1 MEQNSI
7 YFLSESIMH
16 PAGSLQLSLIV
27 LFTSEDPKMTPISAG
42 SYFTFISLGHLN
54 KQNKSS
60 LQTHDVFLLKSFLD
74 P

>member
-7 YFLSESIMH
+7 YFLLENIMH
-16 PAGSLQLSLIV
+16 PAGSSQLSPIV
-27 LFTSEDPKMTPISAG
+27 LFTSEDPEMTPISMG

-60 LQTHDVFLLKSFLD
+60 LQTHDVFLLKSF
-74 P
+74 PKP